1 MKYIGP
7 FFRTNNLSKEDI
19 SSQLFHF
26 SKESVKSLVFNSR
39 CGICFS
45 SKNAKSSSYT
55 NDISTLSNF
64 SPLLCI
70 YRKSSPIFI
79 HNKISRGFDESTFK
93 KEVFPATNA
102 LMTICLLELNDYYSN
117 YLNKDKKL
125 SSLSRAY
132 INLSKM
138 QLEFYSKNL
147 RNNDGVFIKKK
158 NISDLSSK
166 NYNLINLDKKFDFLD
181 QAFMMNAYYIY
192 SKITLN
198 DEEKKEYD
206 NFALQI
212 LDMFIEYKDKLYD
225 LSFSDGCK
233 LLVALNLFYKYS
245 KIEKCKTLIIDYTDY
260 LIVKFDDKNYYIN
273 SIDSCSIFAIC
284 LKDSYKHT
292 QIINFLDKS
301 NEITEKLKD
310 LFNEDINIFSK
321 LSDKKEVKYSSFD
334 ICFYILAL
342 LLDTND
348 NRSSIGYKN
357 MCSHLYRKLIVNS
370 GLVTSFPEAPTL
382 DDAERYKNSSMK
394 SEDMFEESFFRIDN
408 TKSPDQ
414 IGIAPIFVKNI
425 VYSKKKNSFSC
436 SKNTFDSGK
445 NMFINFMFIHYLK
458 DLIISRMEFTKD
470 TQKIVDDSNKK
481 DKKNSS
487 KESST

>member
-1 MKYIGP
+1 
-7 FFRTNNLSKEDI
+7 
-19 SSQLFHF
+19 
-26 SKESVKSLVFNSR
+26 
-39 CGICFS
+39 
-45 SKNAKSSSYT
+45 
-55 NDISTLSNF
+55 
-64 SPLLCI
+64 
-70 YRKSSPIFI
+70 
-79 HNKISRGFDESTFK
+79 
-93 KEVFPATNA
+93 
-102 LMTICLLELNDYYSN
+102 
-117 YLNKDKKL
+117 
-125 SSLSRAY
+125 
-132 INLSKM
+132 M

-481 DKKNSS
+481 AEKNSS